1 MLNAQERIDG
11 QFHQGARPRVTNMM
25 LGATHGLGE
34 GVRIA
39 TADIDQN
46 AGFRLR
52 PGAGYGGLQETLTG
66 RCHGGR

>member
-1 MLNAQERIDG
+1 
-11 QFHQGARPRVTNMM
+11 M
-25 LGATHGLGE
+25 LGGAGPAVRDIKLDHARHVVVAIAGVHGLGE

-52 PGAGYGGLQETLTG
+52 PVVGYGGLQETLTG